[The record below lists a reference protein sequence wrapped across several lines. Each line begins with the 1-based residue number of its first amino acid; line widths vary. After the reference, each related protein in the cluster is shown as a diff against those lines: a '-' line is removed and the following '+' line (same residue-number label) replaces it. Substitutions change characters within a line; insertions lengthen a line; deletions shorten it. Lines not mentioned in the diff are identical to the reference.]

1 MQLEENILFANRY
14 RLERLLG
21 RGDFSEVW
29 LADDT
34 LTSLKVALKVYAP
47 GGGMDEHGVQLFST
61 EFSLVFN
68 LNHSNLLKPTYYD
81 TFERMPYLVLP
92 YCEQGSAANLIGR
105 MSEKDAWLFLRDIA
119 GGLEYLHGQ
128 EPPVIHQDIKPDN
141 ILVDTSGRYLLTDF
155 GISIK
160 ARNTL
165 RKSIMKTE
173 GSVGTLAYMGPERF
187 SKYPLPIKASDV
199 FSLGATLYELLTGMV
214 PFGEHGGLLL
224 QHGAEIPALEG
235 EWSDELKNIIDLC
248 LQKDTWERPSA
259 AEIRIY
265 SEQHLNGEV
274 PVLPGKKKE
283 APAEAPVETP
293 EEKAVSGNSVKPTVV
308 QQEEPEPQSEV
319 IPAPCAEPSEPPQ
332 EEKHDPEP
340 DNIAD
345 ESPSPAL
352 LPKLLKWGIPVIV
365 IIGIAFFVFH
375 SLEQKQKEDEAE
387 AKAMEIEAR
396 YGEYLQ
402 YIHAGDSLAN
412 LGNES
417 RGGDYELFYLGA
429 AGRYDAALR
438 LEEEY
443 RTDFPEVAGASARK
457 DSMLK
462 KIDEVYDLFV
472 SMAAE
477 AEETQDYDMAEV
489 FYQRASGIKPESPIL
504 KDCRVRREAARD
516 SITNTNQTNE

>member
-21 RGDFSEVW
+21 RGGFSEVW

-68 LNHSNLLKPTYYD
+68 LNHGNLLKPTYYD

-92 YCEQGSAANLIGR
+92 YCRQGSAASLIG
-105 MSEKDAWLFLRDIA
+105 EKEAWLFLRDIA
-119 GGLEYLHGQ
+119 SGLEYLHGQ

-141 ILVDTSGRYLLTDF
+141 ILMDVSGRYLLTDF

-173 GSVGTLAYMGPERF
+173 GSVGTLAYMGPARF
-187 SKYPLPIKASDV
+187 SKYPLPIKASDI

-224 QHGAEIPALEG
+224 QHGAEIPVLEG
-235 EWSDELKNIIDLC
+235 EWSDELKAIIDLC

-259 AEIRIY
+259 MEIRIY
-265 SEQHLNGEV
+265 CEQYLNGEI
-274 PVLPGKKKE
+274 PVLPGKQVEKKTE
-283 APAEAPVETP
+283 PLPEVQPQEPKLSDVPVVVQEDSKDESLEIQEVETP
-293 EEKAVSGNSVKPTVV
+293 
-308 QQEEPEPQSEV
+308 
-319 IPAPCAEPSEPPQ
+319 
-332 EEKHDPEP
+332 DPEI

-345 ESPSPAL
+345 NASPM
-352 LPKLLKWGIPVIV
+352 LPKVLKWGLPLVFLLGIV
-365 IIGIAFFVFH
+365 FFIFR
-375 SLEQKQKEDEAE
+375 SMEQRQEKEEAK

-396 YGEYLQ
+396 YNEYLQ
-402 YIHAGDSLAN
+402 YIHTGDSLTS
-412 LGNES
+412 LGNKS
-417 RGGDYELFYLGA
+417 QGGDYEQFYLGA
-429 AGRYDAALR
+429 VGRYDAALR
-438 LEEEY
+438 LEDEY
-443 RTDFPEVAGASARK
+443 RTAFPDVAGVSARK
-457 DSMLK
+457 DSVQK
-462 KIDEVYDLFV
+462 KIEEIYNLFV

-477 AEETQDYDMAEV
+477 AEQTQDYDMAEI
-489 FYQRASGIKPESPIL
+489 FYKRASGVKPESAVL
-504 KDCRVRREAARD
+504 KDFRARREAIQD
-516 SITNTNQTNE
+516 SIAVHINN

>member
-21 RGDFSEVW
+21 RGGFSEVW

-68 LNHSNLLKPTYYD
+68 LNHGNLLKPTYYD

-92 YCEQGSAANLIGR
+92 YCRQGSAARLIGQ
-105 MSEKDAWLFLRDIA
+105 MGEKEAWLFLRDIA
-119 GGLEYLHGQ
+119 SGLEYLHGQ

-141 ILVDTSGRYLLTDF
+141 ILMDVSGRYLLTDF

-160 ARNTL
+160 VRNTL

-187 SKYPLPIKASDV
+187 SKYPLPIKASDI

-224 QHGAEIPALEG
+224 QHGAEIPVLEG
-235 EWSDELKNIIDLC
+235 EWSDELKAIIDLC

-259 AEIRIY
+259 MEIRIY
-265 SEQHLNGEV
+265 CEQYLNGEI
-274 PVLPGKKKE
+274 PVLPGKQVEKKTE
-283 APAEAPVETP
+283 PLPEVQPQEPKLSDVPVVVQEDSKDESLEIQEVETP
-293 EEKAVSGNSVKPTVV
+293 
-308 QQEEPEPQSEV
+308 
-319 IPAPCAEPSEPPQ
+319 
-332 EEKHDPEP
+332 DPEI

-345 ESPSPAL
+345 NASPM
-352 LPKLLKWGIPVIV
+352 LPKVLKWGLPLVFLLGIV
-365 IIGIAFFVFH
+365 FFIFR
-375 SLEQKQKEDEAE
+375 SMEQRQEKEEAK

-396 YGEYLQ
+396 YNEYLQ
-402 YIHAGDSLAN
+402 YIHTGDSLTN
-412 LGNES
+412 LGNKS
-417 RGGDYELFYLGA
+417 QGGDYEQFYLGA
-429 AGRYDAALR
+429 VGRYDAALR
-438 LEEEY
+438 LEDEY
-443 RTDFPEVAGASARK
+443 RTAFPDVAGVSARK
-457 DSMLK
+457 DSVQK
-462 KIDEVYDLFV
+462 KIEEIYNLFV

-477 AEETQDYDMAEV
+477 AEQTQDYDMAEI
-489 FYQRASGIKPESPIL
+489 FYKRASGVKPESAVL
-504 KDCRVRREAARD
+504 KDFRARREAIQD
-516 SITNTNQTNE
+516 SIAVHINN

>member
-1 MQLEENILFANRY
+1 MLTVTGWND
-14 RLERLLG
+14 LLG
-21 RGDFSEVW
+21 RGGFSEVW

-68 LNHSNLLKPTYYD
+68 LNHGNLLKPTYYD

-92 YCEQGSAANLIGR
+92 YCRQGSAASSDRTNGR
-105 MSEKDAWLFLRDIA
+105 KGGMAFLRDIA
-119 GGLEYLHGQ
+119 SGLEYLHGQ

-141 ILVDTSGRYLLTDF
+141 ILMDVSGRYLLTDF

-187 SKYPLPIKASDV
+187 SKYPLPIKASDI

-224 QHGAEIPALEG
+224 QHGAEIPVLEG
-235 EWSDELKNIIDLC
+235 EWSDELKAIIDLC

-259 AEIRIY
+259 MEIRIY
-265 SEQHLNGEV
+265 CEQYLNGEI
-274 PVLPGKKKE
+274 PVLPGKQVEKKTE
-283 APAEAPVETP
+283 PLPEVQPQEPKLSDVPVVVQEDSKDESLEIQEVETP
-293 EEKAVSGNSVKPTVV
+293 
-308 QQEEPEPQSEV
+308 
-319 IPAPCAEPSEPPQ
+319 
-332 EEKHDPEP
+332 DPEI

-345 ESPSPAL
+345 NASPM
-352 LPKLLKWGIPVIV
+352 LPKVLKWGLPLVFLLGIV
-365 IIGIAFFVFH
+365 FFIFR
-375 SLEQKQKEDEAE
+375 SMEQRQEKEEAK

-396 YGEYLQ
+396 YNEYLQ
-402 YIHAGDSLAN
+402 YIHTGDSLTN
-412 LGNES
+412 LGNKS
-417 RGGDYELFYLGA
+417 QGGDYEQFYLGA
-429 AGRYDAALR
+429 VGRYDAALR
-438 LEEEY
+438 LEDEY
-443 RTDFPEVAGASARK
+443 RTAFPDVAGVSARK
-457 DSMLK
+457 DSVQK
-462 KIDEVYDLFV
+462 KIEEIYNLFV

-477 AEETQDYDMAEV
+477 AEQTQDYDMAEI
-489 FYQRASGIKPESPIL
+489 FYKRASGVKPESAVL
-504 KDCRVRREAARD
+504 KDFRARREAIQD
-516 SITNTNQTNE
+516 SIAVHINN